1 VSETVLYDFDSGVAT
16 ITLNRPEA
24 MNSLTVELKVALL
37 EAVARAGSDP
47 AVRAVVLTGAGRA
60 FCAGQDLRELAEGEA
75 AGKGLDRTVVDHYN
89 PLVLALT
96 EMPKPVIAVV
106 NGVAAGAGA
115 ALAFACDLRLISE
128 KGSFMMAFTKVGL
141 GPDSGASWTL
151 PRLVGRAKAIELL
164 LMATP
169 VDAHTAVSLG
179 LANQIAA
186 PEEAHDFAVRLASG
200 PTAGYAAV
208 KQAVNFAE
216 SNDLATT
223 LAKEAELQDEVA
235 ATKDHRVAVEAFLTK
250 QKPVFEGH

>member
-1 VSETVLYDFDSGVAT
+1 
-16 ITLNRPEA
+16 
-24 MNSLTVELKVALL
+24 
-37 EAVARAGSDP
+37 
-47 AVRAVVLTGAGRA
+47 
-60 FCAGQDLRELAEGEA
+60 
-75 AGKGLDRTVVDHYN
+75 
-89 PLVLALT
+89 
-96 EMPKPVIAVV
+96 V